1 MARSN
6 LPPDWLTFVRLRAD
20 NAGHV
25 LLSADEVN
33 FARSRDGHLWFEPI
47 DPAIG
52 LYKLTASTQQRLG
65 TLAKPNPPD
74 EAPTRAVECWYWSY
88 RDSATGQV
96 CVSEKTLTE
105 EEASSLPE
113 AERIEG
119 SKTLRGSEEEDT
131 TPDVFRTGQA
141 PLT

>member
-1 MARSN
+1 MAPE
-6 LPPDWLTFVRLRAD
+6 LAPKWLTSLMLRAD
-20 NAGHV
+20 NAGHI
-25 LLSADEVN
+25 LLHPDEIE
-33 FARSRDGHLWFEPI
+33 FARGRDGHLWFEPI

-52 LYKLTASTQQRLG
+52 LYKLTARTQQRLG
-65 TLAKPNPPD
+65 TLAQPD
-74 EAPTRAVECWYWSY
+74 LPREAPTRPVECWYWLY

-105 EEASSLPE
+105 EEASNLPE

-119 SKTLRGSEEEDT
+119 SKTLRGTEDEDT